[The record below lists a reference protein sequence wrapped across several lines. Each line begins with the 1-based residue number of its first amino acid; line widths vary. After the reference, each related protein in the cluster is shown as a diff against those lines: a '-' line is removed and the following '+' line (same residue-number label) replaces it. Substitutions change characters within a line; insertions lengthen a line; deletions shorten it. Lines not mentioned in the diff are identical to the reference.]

1 MRIRAESVPSGKKKT
16 AVLCA
21 FCFEDTNAPI
31 GLKKLNK
38 KIDQTILQSVKEI
51 NGKKGKISIIHSHN
65 EISAERILIAGI
77 GKKNKITSDIIR
89 DVTGNISKKIHELG
103 IKEFTII
110 VPNKSPIKNERMI
123 SAIVEGANLSLY
135 DFDLFKKEKSNK
147 NQPDL
152 SLLFSDKSTS
162 EGVNVHDIIKSSI
175 IISDAVK
182 FTRDVANLPPNEC
195 PPMKLGEIAKKIAN
209 ENKIKC
215 TVFSKN
221 EIKSKGLGGV
231 TAVGQG
237 SKNEPKFII
246 LEYRNGKKEQ
256 KPILLVGKAVTFD
269 TGGISLKPGEKMDEM
284 KFDKCG
290 GCTVLGIMK
299 AISELKL
306 PINVVAIIPSVENM
320 PSGDAFRPG
329 DIIKLFNGKTAEILN
344 TDAEGRLILADGLA
358 YGIKHYQPSSVMD
371 FATLTGACIVALGT
385 NVAGIVSN
393 NTKLASKI
401 KTASAKTSEEVWELP
416 INDDY
421 MNMVKSKVADIRNIG
436 MGRAAGTITAA
447 AFLAN
452 AVGNVPWVHFDIAGT
467 AWIQPSTKNKSYN
480 SHGATGF
487 GVRLVV
493 NHLMNQK

>member
-1 MRIRAESVPSGKKKT
+1 MRIRAEAISPAKKMT
-16 AVLCA
+16 SVLCA
-21 FCFEDTNAPI
+21 FCFEDTNVTI
-31 GLKKLNK
+31 GLGKLNK
-38 KIDQTILQSVKEI
+38 KIDQTISQTVKEI
-51 NGKKGKISIIHSHN
+51 NGKKGKISIIHSHK
-65 EISAERILIAGI
+65 EIPSERVLIAGL
-77 GKKNKITSDIIR
+77 GKKNKLTSDVIR
-89 DVTGNISKKIHELG
+89 DVTGIITKKIHELK
-103 IKEFTII
+103 IKEFSII
-110 VPNKSPIKNERMI
+110 IPEKISIKNDQVI
-123 SAIVEGANLSLY
+123 SSIVEGANLSLY
-135 DFDLFKKEKSNK
+135 KFDLFKKEKSTNK
-147 NQPDL
+147 EPDL
-152 SLLFSDKSTS
+152 ALLTSDKNAQI
-162 EGVNVHDIIKSSI
+162 VIKNSI
-175 IISDAVK
+175 TISDAVK

-195 PPMKLGEIAKKIAN
+195 PPAKLGEIAKKISN
-209 ENKIKC
+209 QNKMKC
-215 TVFSKN
+215 IVFSKN

-237 SKNEPKFII
+237 SKNESKFII

-299 AISELKL
+299 AISELRL
-306 PINVVAIIPSVENM
+306 PINVVAVIPSVENM
-320 PSGDAFRPG
+320 PSGEAFRPG

-393 NTKLASKI
+393 NAKLASKI

-421 MNMVKSKVADIRNIG
+421 MDMVKSKVADIRNIG

-452 AVGNVPWVHFDIAGT
+452 SIGNVPWVHFDIAGT

>member
-1 MRIRAESVPSGKKKT
+1 MRIRAESVLSGKKKT
-16 AVLCA
+16 DVLCA
-21 FCFEDTNAPI
+21 FCFEDTNVAI
-31 GLKKLNK
+31 GLGKLNK
-38 KIDQTILQSVKEI
+38 KIDQTISESIKEI
-51 NGKKGKISIIHSHN
+51 NGKKGKISIIHSHK
-65 EISAERILIAGI
+65 EIPSERILIAGL
-77 GKKNKITSDIIR
+77 GKKSKLTSDVIR
-89 DVTGNISKKIHELG
+89 DVTGIITKKINELK
-103 IKEFTII
+103 IKEFSII
-110 VPNKSPIKNERMI
+110 IPDKTPIDNNLII
-123 SAIVEGANLSLY
+123 SSIVEGANLSLY
-135 DFDLFKKEKSNK
+135 EFDLFKKEKSNNK
-147 NQPDL
+147 KPDL
-152 SLLFSDKSTS
+152 TLLTSDK
-162 EGVNVHDIIKSSI
+162 NAQKIIKDSI

-290 GCTVLGIMK
+290 GCTVLGVMK

-344 TDAEGRLILADGLA
+344 TDAEGRLILADGLS

-385 NVAGIVSN
+385 NVAAIVSN
-393 NTKLASKI
+393 NTKFTSKI
-401 KTASAKTSEEVWELP
+401 KAASIKTSEEVWELP

-421 MNMVKSKVADIRNIG
+421 MDMVKSKVADIKNLG

-452 AVGNVPWVHFDIAGT
+452 SVGNVPWVHFDIAGT
-467 AWIQPSTKNKSYN
+467 AWIQPSTKSKSYN

>member
-1 MRIRAESVPSGKKKT
+1 MRIRAESSSPLKKRT

-21 FCFEDTNAPI
+21 FCFEDNSIPI
-31 GLKKLNK
+31 GLGKLQK
-38 KIDQTILQSVKEI
+38 KIDQAVSQSVKEI
-51 NGKKGKISIIHSHN
+51 KGKKNKIAIIHSHG
-65 EISAERILIAGI
+65 EIPAEKILIAGL

-89 DVTGNISKKIHELG
+89 DVAGNVTKKIHDLG
-103 IKEFTII
+103 IKEFSII
-110 VPNKSPIKNERMI
+110 LPEKTSIKNETLI
-123 SAIVEGANLSLY
+123 SSIIEGANLSLY
-135 DFDLFKKEKSNK
+135 DFDLFRKEKNK
-147 NQPDL
+147 SKEPDL
-152 SLLFSDKSTS
+152 TLLTS
-162 EGVNVHDIIKSSI
+162 EKNAQKVVKTYM
-175 IISDAVK
+175 IISDAVR

-195 PPMKLGEIAKKIAN
+195 PPEKLGDIAKKIASQ
-209 ENKIKC
+209 NKIKC
-215 TVFSKN
+215 TIFTKK

-237 SKNEPKFII
+237 SKNEPRFII

-306 PINVVAIIPSVENM
+306 SINVVAIIPSVENM
-320 PSGDAFRPG
+320 PGGEAYRPG
-329 DIIKLFNGKTAEILN
+329 DIIKLFSGKTAEILN

-385 NVAGIVSN
+385 NVAAIVSN
-393 NTKLASKI
+393 NSKLTSKI
-401 KTASAKTSEEVWELP
+401 KKSSSNTSEEVWELP

-421 MNMVKSKVADIRNIG
+421 MDMVKSKIADIRNIG
-436 MGRAAGTITAA
+436 VGRAAGTITAA

-480 SHGATGF
+480 ANGATGF

-493 NHLMNQK
+493 DHLMNQR

>member
-16 AVLCA
+16 EVLCA
-21 FCFEDTNAPI
+21 FCFEDTNVAI
-31 GLKKLNK
+31 GLGKLNK
-38 KIDQTILQSVKEI
+38 KIDQTISQSIKEI
-51 NGKKGKISIIHSHN
+51 NGEKGKISIIHSHK
-65 EISAERILIAGI
+65 EIPSERVLIAGL
-77 GKKNKITSDIIR
+77 GKKNKFTSDVIR
-89 DVTGNISKKIHELG
+89 DVTGIITKKIHELK
-103 IKEFTII
+103 IKEFSII
-110 VPNKSPIKNERMI
+110 IPDKTPIDNNQII
-123 SAIVEGANLSLY
+123 SSIVEGANLSLY
-135 DFDLFKKEKSNK
+135 EFDLFKKEKSNNK
-147 NQPDL
+147 EPDL
-152 SLLFSDKSTS
+152 ILLTS
-162 EGVNVHDIIKSSI
+162 NKNSQKIIKDSI

-195 PPMKLGEIAKKIAN
+195 PPIKLGEIAKKIAN
-209 ENKIKC
+209 ENKMKC

-290 GCTVLGIMK
+290 GCTVLGVMK

-385 NVAGIVSN
+385 NVAAIISN

-401 KTASAKTSEEVWELP
+401 KAASTKTSEEVWELP

-421 MNMVKSKVADIRNIG
+421 MDMVKSKVADIKNLG

-452 AVGNVPWVHFDIAGT
+452 SVGNVPWVHFDIAGT
-467 AWIQPSTKNKSYN
+467 AWIQPSTKSKSYN

-487 GVRLVV
+487 GVRLVI

>member
-1 MRIRAESVPSGKKKT
+1 MRVRAVDSDTIGKPQRKAT
-16 AVLCA
+16 M
-21 FCFEDTNAPI
+21 FCEFCYENEKGTL
-31 GLKKLNK
+31 GLSNQNK
-38 KIDQTILQSVKEI
+38 KIKDAILQSVKETK
-51 NGKKGKISIIHSHN
+51 GKKNSITIIHSHN
-65 EISAERILIAGI
+65 EGPYERILIAGL
-77 GKKNKITSDIIR
+77 GKKNKLTLDVIR
-89 DVTGNISKKIHELG
+89 DVAGNITKKVHELG
-103 IKEFTII
+103 IKEFTISTPRNDNVADRRQI
-110 VPNKSPIKNERMI
+110 V

-135 DFDLFKKEKSNK
+135 NFDLFRIEKSNK
-147 NQPDL
+147 KQPDL
-152 SLLFSDKSTS
+152 TIRPKIQDAEK
-162 EGVNVHDIIKSSI
+162 VIKNSI

-195 PPMKLGEIAKKIAN
+195 PPAKLGEIAKKLAN
-209 ENKIKC
+209 QNKMKC

-237 SKNEPKFII
+237 SKNEPRFII

-290 GCTVLGIMK
+290 GCTVLGVMK
-299 AISELKL
+299 AISELRL

-320 PSGDAFRPG
+320 PSGEAFRPG

-393 NTKLASKI
+393 NAKLASKI

-421 MNMVKSKVADIRNIG
+421 MDMVKSKVADIRNIG

-452 AVGNVPWVHFDIAGT
+452 SIGNVPWVHFDIAGT

>member
-1 MRIRAESVPSGKKKT
+1 MRIRAESVLSGKKKT
-16 AVLCA
+16 EVLCA
-21 FCFEDTNAPI
+21 FCFEDTNVAI
-31 GLKKLNK
+31 GLGKLNK
-38 KIDQTILQSVKEI
+38 KIDQTISQSIKEI
-51 NGKKGKISIIHSHN
+51 NGKKGKISIIHSHK
-65 EISAERILIAGI
+65 ESPSERVLIAGL
-77 GKKNKITSDIIR
+77 GKKSKLNSDVIR
-89 DVTGNISKKIHELG
+89 DVTGIITKKINELK
-103 IKEFTII
+103 IKEFSII
-110 VPNKSPIKNERMI
+110 IPDKTPIDNNQII
-123 SAIVEGANLSLY
+123 SSIVEGANLSLY
-135 DFDLFKKEKSNK
+135 EFDLFKKEKSNNK
-147 NQPDL
+147 EPDL
-152 SLLFSDKSTS
+152 TLLTSDK
-162 EGVNVHDIIKSSI
+162 NAQKIIKDSI

-209 ENKIKC
+209 ENKMKC

-290 GCTVLGIMK
+290 GCTVLGVMK

-344 TDAEGRLILADGLA
+344 TDAEGRLILADGLS

-393 NTKLASKI
+393 NSKLASKI

-421 MNMVKSKVADIRNIG
+421 MDMVKSKVADIKNLG

-452 AVGNVPWVHFDIAGT
+452 SVGNVPWVHFDIAGT
-467 AWIQPSTKNKSYN
+467 AWIQPSTKSKSYN

-487 GVRLVV
+487 GVRLVI

>member
-1 MRIRAESVPSGKKKT
+1 MRIRAESVLSGKKKT
-16 AVLCA
+16 EVLCA
-21 FCFEDTNAPI
+21 FCFEDTNVAI
-31 GLKKLNK
+31 GLSKLNK
-38 KIDQTILQSVKEI
+38 KIDQTISQSIKEI
-51 NGKKGKISIIHSHN
+51 NGEKGKISIIHSHK
-65 EISAERILIAGI
+65 EIPSERVLIAGL
-77 GKKNKITSDIIR
+77 GKKNKFTSDVIR
-89 DVTGNISKKIHELG
+89 DVTGIITKKIHELK
-103 IKEFTII
+103 IKEFSII
-110 VPNKSPIKNERMI
+110 IPNKTPIDNNQII
-123 SAIVEGANLSLY
+123 SSIVEGANLSLY
-135 DFDLFKKEKSNK
+135 EFDLFKKEKSNNK
-147 NQPDL
+147 EPDL
-152 SLLFSDKSTS
+152 TLLTPDK
-162 EGVNVHDIIKSSI
+162 NAQKIIKDSI

-209 ENKIKC
+209 ENKMKC

-246 LEYRNGKKEQ
+246 LEYRNGKNEQ

-290 GCTVLGIMK
+290 GCTVLGVMK

-306 PINVVAIIPSVENM
+306 TVNVVAIIPSVENM

-344 TDAEGRLILADGLA
+344 TDAEGRLILADGLS

-385 NVAGIVSN
+385 NVAAIISN
-393 NTKLASKI
+393 NTKFASKI
-401 KTASAKTSEEVWELP
+401 KAASTKTSEEVWELP

-421 MNMVKSKVADIRNIG
+421 MDMVKSKVADIKNLG

-452 AVGNVPWVHFDIAGT
+452 SVGNVPWVHFDIAGT
-467 AWIQPSTKNKSYN
+467 AWIQPSTKSKSYN

>member
-1 MRIRAESVPSGKKKT
+1 MRIRAESVLSGKKKT
-16 AVLCA
+16 DVLCA
-21 FCFEDTNAPI
+21 FCFEDTNVAI
-31 GLKKLNK
+31 GLGKLNK
-38 KIDQTILQSVKEI
+38 KIDQTISQSIKEI
-51 NGKKGKISIIHSHN
+51 NGEKGKISIIHSHK
-65 EISAERILIAGI
+65 ETPSERVLIAGL
-77 GKKNKITSDIIR
+77 GKKNKLTSDVIR
-89 DVTGNISKKIHELG
+89 DVTGIITKKIHELK
-103 IKEFTII
+103 IKEFSII
-110 VPNKSPIKNERMI
+110 IPNKTPIDNNQII
-123 SAIVEGANLSLY
+123 SSIVEGANLSLY
-135 DFDLFKKEKSNK
+135 EFDLFKKEKSNNK
-147 NQPDL
+147 EPDL
-152 SLLFSDKSTS
+152 TLLTSDK
-162 EGVNVHDIIKSSI
+162 NAQKIIKDSI

-195 PPMKLGEIAKKIAN
+195 PPIKLGEIAKKIAN
-209 ENKIKC
+209 ENKMKC

-246 LEYRNGKKEQ
+246 LEYRNGKNEQ

-290 GCTVLGIMK
+290 GCTVLGVMK

-385 NVAGIVSN
+385 NVAAIISN
-393 NTKLASKI
+393 NTKFASKI
-401 KTASAKTSEEVWELP
+401 KAASTKTSEEVWELP

-421 MNMVKSKVADIRNIG
+421 MDMVKSKVADIKNLG

-452 AVGNVPWVHFDIAGT
+452 SVGNVPWVHFDIAGT
-467 AWIQPSTKNKSYN
+467 AWIQPSTKSKSYN

-493 NHLMNQK
+493 NYLMNQK

>member
-1 MRIRAESVPSGKKKT
+1 MRIRSETGLPMKKRT
-16 AVLCA
+16 SVLCA
-21 FCFEDTNAPI
+21 FCFEDTNIAI
-31 GLKKLNK
+31 GLGKLNK
-38 KIDQTILQSVKEI
+38 KIDQTISQSIKEF
-51 NGKKGKISIIHSHN
+51 NGKKNKIAIIHSHK
-65 EISAERILIAGI
+65 EIVSERILIAGL
-77 GKKNKITSDIIR
+77 GKKNKLTSDVIR
-89 DVTGNISKKIHELG
+89 DVTGIITKKIHELG
-103 IKEFTII
+103 IREFSII
-110 VPNKSPIKNERMI
+110 VPEKIAIRNDQTI

-135 DFDLFKKEKSNK
+135 DFDLYKKEKSNK
-147 NQPDL
+147 KEPDL
-152 SLLFSDKSTS
+152 TLFTSDK
-162 EGVNVHDIIKSSI
+162 NAQKIIKNSI
-175 IISDAVK
+175 TVSDAVR
-182 FTRDVANLPPNEC
+182 FTRDVANLPPNNC
-195 PPMKLGEIAKKIAN
+195 PPAKLGEIAKKISN
-209 ENKIKC
+209 QNKMKC

-221 EIKSKGLGGV
+221 EIKSKRLGGV

-237 SKNEPKFII
+237 SKNEPRFII
-246 LEYRNGKKEQ
+246 IEYRNGKKEQ

-290 GCTVLGIMK
+290 GCTVLGVMK
-299 AISELKL
+299 AVSELKL

-393 NTKLASKI
+393 NAKLASKI
-401 KTASAKTSEEVWELP
+401 KIASAATSEEVWELP

-421 MNMVKSKVADIRNIG
+421 MDMVKSKVADIRNIG

-487 GVRLVV
+487 GVRLVIDY
-493 NHLMNQK
+493 LMNQR

>member
-1 MRIRAESVPSGKKKT
+1 MRIRAESVLSGKKKT
-16 AVLCA
+16 EVLCA
-21 FCFEDTNAPI
+21 FCFEDTNVAI
-31 GLKKLNK
+31 GLGKLNK
-38 KIDQTILQSVKEI
+38 KIDQTISQSIKEI
-51 NGKKGKISIIHSHN
+51 NGEKGKISIIHSHK
-65 EISAERILIAGI
+65 EIPSERVLIAGL
-77 GKKNKITSDIIR
+77 GKKNKFTSDVIR
-89 DVTGNISKKIHELG
+89 DVTGIITKKIHELK
-103 IKEFTII
+103 IKEFSII
-110 VPNKSPIKNERMI
+110 IPDKTPIDNNQII
-123 SAIVEGANLSLY
+123 SSIVEGANLSLY
-135 DFDLFKKEKSNK
+135 EFDLFKKEKSNNK
-147 NQPDL
+147 EPDL
-152 SLLFSDKSTS
+152 ILLTS
-162 EGVNVHDIIKSSI
+162 NKNAQKIIKDSI
-175 IISDAVK
+175 IVSDAVK

-209 ENKIKC
+209 ENKMKC

-290 GCTVLGIMK
+290 GCTVLGVMK

-344 TDAEGRLILADGLA
+344 TDAEGRLILADGLS

-385 NVAGIVSN
+385 NVAAIISN

-401 KTASAKTSEEVWELP
+401 KVASTKTSEEVWELP

-421 MNMVKSKVADIRNIG
+421 MNMVKSKVADIKNLG

-452 AVGNVPWVHFDIAGT
+452 SVGNVPWVHFDIAGT
-467 AWIQPSTKNKSYN
+467 AWIQPSTKSKSYN

-487 GVRLVV
+487 GVRLVI

>member
-1 MRIRAESVPSGKKKT
+1 MRIKAESNSPVKKKT

-21 FCFEDTNAPI
+21 FCFEDNTTPI
-31 GLKKLNK
+31 GLGKLQK
-38 KIDQTILQSVKEI
+38 RIDEAVLQSAKEI
-51 NGKKGKISIIHSHN
+51 KGEKNKIAIIHSHK
-65 EISAERILIAGI
+65 EIPAEKILIAGI
-77 GKKNKITSDIIR
+77 GKKNKITSDVIR
-89 DVTGNISKKIHELG
+89 DVSGTITKKIHELG
-103 IKEFTII
+103 IKEFSII
-110 VPNKSPIKNERMI
+110 IPDKTTIKNEILI
-123 SAIVEGANLSLY
+123 SSIIEGANLSLY
-135 DFDLFKKEKSNK
+135 NFDLFKKEKKSTK
-147 NQPDL
+147 EPDL
-152 SLLFSDKSTS
+152 TLLTQNKDAQK
-162 EGVNVHDIIKSSI
+162 IIKI
-175 IISDAVK
+175 HMIISDAVR

-195 PPMKLGEIAKKIAN
+195 PPEKLGKIAKKMASQ
-209 ENKIKC
+209 NKMRC
-215 TVFSKN
+215 TVFSKK
-221 EIKSKGLGGV
+221 EINSRGLGGV

-237 SKNEPKFII
+237 SKNEPRFII

-299 AISELKL
+299 AVSELKL

-320 PSGDAFRPG
+320 PGGEAYRPG
-329 DIIKLFNGKTAEILN
+329 DIIKLFSGKTAEILN

-385 NVAGIVSN
+385 NVAAIVSN
-393 NTKLASKI
+393 NSKLTSKI
-401 KTASAKTSEEVWELP
+401 KKSSSNTSEEVWELP

-421 MNMVKSKVADIRNIG
+421 MDMVKSKVADIRNIG

-452 AVGNVPWVHFDIAGT
+452 AVRNVPWVHFDIAGT
-467 AWIQPSTKNKSYN
+467 AWIQPSTKTKSYN
-480 SHGATGF
+480 TNGATGF
-487 GVRLVV
+487 GVRLVID
-493 NHLMNQK
+493 HLMNQR

>member
-1 MRIRAESVPSGKKKT
+1 MRIRAESILSGKKKT

-21 FCFEDTNAPI
+21 FCFEDANVPI
-31 GLKKLNK
+31 GLEKLNK
-38 KIDQTILQSVKEI
+38 KIDQIVLQSIKETK
-51 NGKKGKISIIHSHN
+51 GKKNKIAIIHSHK
-65 EISAERILIAGI
+65 EVPAERILIAGI
-77 GKKNKITSDIIR
+77 GKKNKISSDIIR
-89 DVTGNISKKIHELG
+89 DVTGNITKKVHELG

-110 VPNKSPIKNERMI
+110 VPNKIPVKNDQVI

-135 DFDLFKKEKSNK
+135 DFDLFRKEKSNK

-152 SLLFSDKSTS
+152 SLLTS
-162 EGVNVHDIIKSSI
+162 EKSAQSIIKSAI

-195 PPMKLGEIAKKIAN
+195 PPAKLGEIAKKIAN
-209 ENKIKC
+209 QNRMKC

-221 EIKSKGLGGV
+221 EIKSKGFGGV

-246 LEYRNGKKEQ
+246 LEHRNGKKEQ

-320 PSGDAFRPG
+320 PDGEAYRPG
-329 DIIKLFNGKTAEILN
+329 DIIRLFNGKTAEILN
-344 TDAEGRLILADGLA
+344 TDAEGRLILADGLG
-358 YGIKHYQPSSVMD
+358 YGIKQYQPSSVMD

-393 NTKLASKI
+393 NSKLTSKI
-401 KTASAKTSEEVWELP
+401 KSSSEKTSEEVWELP
-416 INDDY
+416 LNDDY
-421 MNMVKSKVADIRNIG
+421 MDMVKSKVADIRNIG

-452 AVGNVPWVHFDIAGT
+452 SVGNVPWVHFDIAGT
-467 AWIQPSTKNKSYN
+467 AWVQPSTKSKSYN

-487 GVRLVV
+487 GVRLV
-493 NHLMNQK
+493 LDYLTNQR

>member
-1 MRIRAESVPSGKKKT
+1 MRIRAESILSGKKKT
-16 AVLCA
+16 EVLCA
-21 FCFEDTNAPI
+21 FCFEDTNAPM
-31 GLKKLNK
+31 GLEKLNK

-51 NGKKGKISIIHSHN
+51 NGEKGKISIIHSHK
-65 EISAERILIAGI
+65 ESPSERVLIAGL
-77 GKKNKITSDIIR
+77 GKKNKLTSDVIR
-89 DVTGNISKKIHELG
+89 DVTGIITKKIHELK
-103 IKEFTII
+103 IKEFSII
-110 VPNKSPIKNERMI
+110 IPDKTSIDNNQII
-123 SAIVEGANLSLY
+123 SSIVEGANLSLY
-135 DFDLFKKEKSNK
+135 EFDLFKKEKSNNK
-147 NQPDL
+147 EPDL
-152 SLLFSDKSTS
+152 TLLTLDK
-162 EGVNVHDIIKSSI
+162 NAQKIIKDSI

-209 ENKIKC
+209 ENKMKC

-246 LEYRNGKKEQ
+246 LEYRNGKNEQ

-290 GCTVLGIMK
+290 GCTVLGVMK

-385 NVAGIVSN
+385 NVAAIISN
-393 NTKLASKI
+393 NTKFASKI
-401 KTASAKTSEEVWELP
+401 KAASTKTSEEVWELP

-421 MNMVKSKVADIRNIG
+421 MDMVKSKVADIKNLG

-452 AVGNVPWVHFDIAGT
+452 SVGNVPWVHFDIAGT
-467 AWIQPSTKNKSYN
+467 AWIQPSTKSKSYN

>member
-1 MRIRAESVPSGKKKT
+1 MRIRAEAISPAKKRT
-16 AVLCA
+16 SVLCA
-21 FCFEDTNAPI
+21 FCFEDTNVAI
-31 GLKKLNK
+31 GLGKLNK
-38 KIDQTILQSVKEI
+38 KIDQTISQSIKEI
-51 NGKKGKISIIHSHN
+51 NGEKGKISIIHSHKEN
-65 EISAERILIAGI
+65 PSERVLITGL
-77 GKKNKITSDIIR
+77 GKKNKLTSDVIR
-89 DVTGNISKKIHELG
+89 DVTGVITKKIHELK
-103 IKEFTII
+103 IKEFSII
-110 VPNKSPIKNERMI
+110 IPDKTSIDNNQII
-123 SAIVEGANLSLY
+123 SSIVEGANLSLY
-135 DFDLFKKEKSNK
+135 EFDLFKKEKSNNK
-147 NQPDL
+147 EPDL
-152 SLLFSDKSTS
+152 TLLTPDK
-162 EGVNVHDIIKSSI
+162 NAQKIIKDSI

-209 ENKIKC
+209 ENKMKC

-246 LEYRNGKKEQ
+246 LEYRNGKNEQ

-290 GCTVLGIMK
+290 GCTVLGVMK

-385 NVAGIVSN
+385 NVAAIISN
-393 NTKLASKI
+393 NTKFASKI
-401 KTASAKTSEEVWELP
+401 KAASTKTSEEVWELP

-421 MNMVKSKVADIRNIG
+421 MDMVKSKVADIKNLG

-452 AVGNVPWVHFDIAGT
+452 SVGNVPWVHFDIAGT
-467 AWIQPSTKNKSYN
+467 AWIQPSTKSKSYN

>member
-1 MRIRAESVPSGKKKT
+1 MRIRAEAVSPLKKT
-16 AVLCA
+16 TSILCA
-21 FCFEDTNAPI
+21 FCFEDTNIAI
-31 GLKKLNK
+31 GLGKLNK

-51 NGKKGKISIIHSHN
+51 NGKKGKISIIHSHK
-65 EISAERILIAGI
+65 EIPSERILIAGL
-77 GKKNKITSDIIR
+77 GKKNKLNSDVIR
-89 DVTGNISKKIHELG
+89 DVTGIITKKIHELK
-103 IKEFTII
+103 IREFSII
-110 VPNKSPIKNERMI
+110 IPEKTSIESNQIVS
-123 SAIVEGANLSLY
+123 SIVEGANLSLY
-135 DFDLFKKEKSNK
+135 EFDLFKKEKFNNK
-147 NQPDL
+147 EPDL
-152 SLLFSDKSTS
+152 ILLTSDKNTQK
-162 EGVNVHDIIKSSI
+162 IIKNSI

-182 FTRDVANLPPNEC
+182 FTRDIANLPPNEC
-195 PPMKLGEIAKKIAN
+195 PPRKLGEIAKKIAN
-209 ENKIKC
+209 ENKMKC
-215 TVFSKN
+215 TVFLKN

-237 SKNEPKFII
+237 SKNEPRFII

-290 GCTVLGIMK
+290 GCTVLGVMK
-299 AISELKL
+299 AISELKI

-344 TDAEGRLILADGLA
+344 TDAEGRLILADGIA
-358 YGIKHYQPSSVMD
+358 YGIKYYQPSSVMD

-401 KTASAKTSEEVWELP
+401 KAASTKTSEEVWELP

-421 MNMVKSKVADIRNIG
+421 MDMVKSKVADIKNIG

-452 AVGNVPWVHFDIAGT
+452 SVGNVPWVHFDIAGT

>member
-31 GLKKLNK
+31 GLEKLNK

-51 NGKKGKISIIHSHN
+51 NGKKGKISIIHSHK
-65 EISAERILIAGI
+65 EILSERILIAGL
-77 GKKNKITSDIIR
+77 GKKSKLTSDVIR
-89 DVTGNISKKIHELG
+89 DVTGIITKKINELK
-103 IKEFTII
+103 IKEFSII
-110 VPNKSPIKNERMI
+110 IPDKTPIDNNQII
-123 SAIVEGANLSLY
+123 SSIVEGANLSLY
-135 DFDLFKKEKSNK
+135 EFDLFKKEKSNNK
-147 NQPDL
+147 EPDL
-152 SLLFSDKSTS
+152 TLLTPDK
-162 EGVNVHDIIKSSI
+162 NAQKIIKDSI

-246 LEYRNGKKEQ
+246 LEYRNGKNEQ

-290 GCTVLGIMK
+290 GCTVLGVMK

-385 NVAGIVSN
+385 NVAAIISN
-393 NTKLASKI
+393 NTKFASKI
-401 KTASAKTSEEVWELP
+401 KAASTKTSEEVWELP

-421 MNMVKSKVADIRNIG
+421 MDMVKSKVADIKNLG

-452 AVGNVPWVHFDIAGT
+452 SVGNVPWVHFDIAGT
-467 AWIQPSTKNKSYN
+467 AWIQPSTKSKSYN

-493 NHLMNQK
+493 DYLMNQK

>member
-1 MRIRAESVPSGKKKT
+1 MRIRAEAISPAKKRT
-16 AVLCA
+16 SVLCA
-21 FCFEDTNAPI
+21 FCFEDTNVAI
-31 GLKKLNK
+31 GLGKLNK
-38 KIDQTILQSVKEI
+38 KIDQTISQSIKEI
-51 NGKKGKISIIHSHN
+51 NGEKGKISIIHSHKEN
-65 EISAERILIAGI
+65 PSERVLITGL
-77 GKKNKITSDIIR
+77 GKKNKLTSDVIR
-89 DVTGNISKKIHELG
+89 DVTGVITKKIHELK
-103 IKEFTII
+103 IKEFSII
-110 VPNKSPIKNERMI
+110 IPDKTSIDNNQII
-123 SAIVEGANLSLY
+123 SSIVEGANLSLY
-135 DFDLFKKEKSNK
+135 EFDLFKKEKSNNK
-147 NQPDL
+147 EPDL
-152 SLLFSDKSTS
+152 TLLTPDK
-162 EGVNVHDIIKSSI
+162 NAQKIIKDSI

-195 PPMKLGEIAKKIAN
+195 PPMKLGEIAKKIADQ
-209 ENKIKC
+209 NKMKC

-246 LEYRNGKKEQ
+246 LEYRNGKNEQ

-290 GCTVLGIMK
+290 GCTVLGVMK

-306 PINVVAIIPSVENM
+306 AINVVAIIPSVENM

-385 NVAGIVSN
+385 NVAAIISN
-393 NTKLASKI
+393 NTKFASKI
-401 KTASAKTSEEVWELP
+401 KAASTKTSEEVWELP

-421 MNMVKSKVADIRNIG
+421 MDMVKSKVADIKNLG

-452 AVGNVPWVHFDIAGT
+452 SVGNVPWVHFDIAGT
-467 AWIQPSTKNKSYN
+467 AWIQPSTKSKSYN

-493 NHLMNQK
+493 DYLMNQK

>member
-1 MRIRAESVPSGKKKT
+1 MRIRAESVLSGKKKT
-16 AVLCA
+16 EVLCA

-31 GLKKLNK
+31 GLGKLNK

-51 NGKKGKISIIHSHN
+51 NGKKGKISIIHSHK
-65 EISAERILIAGI
+65 EIPSERILIIGL
-77 GKKNKITSDIIR
+77 GKKSKLNSDVIR
-89 DVTGNISKKIHELG
+89 DVTGIITKKINELK
-103 IKEFTII
+103 IKEFSII
-110 VPNKSPIKNERMI
+110 IPDKTPIDNNQII
-123 SAIVEGANLSLY
+123 SSIVEGANLSLY
-135 DFDLFKKEKSNK
+135 EFDLFKKEKSNNEK
-147 NQPDL
+147 PDL
-152 SLLFSDKSTS
+152 TLLTS
-162 EGVNVHDIIKSSI
+162 HKNAQKIIKDSL

-209 ENKIKC
+209 ENKMKC

-290 GCTVLGIMK
+290 GCTVLGVMK

-385 NVAGIVSN
+385 NVAAIVSN
-393 NTKLASKI
+393 NTKLTSKI
-401 KTASAKTSEEVWELP
+401 KAASIKTSEEVWELP

-421 MNMVKSKVADIRNIG
+421 MDMVKSKVADIKNLG

-452 AVGNVPWVHFDIAGT
+452 SVGNVPWVHFDIAGT
-467 AWIQPSTKNKSYN
+467 AWIQPSTKSKSYN

>member
-1 MRIRAESVPSGKKKT
+1 MRIRAESVLSGKKKT
-16 AVLCA
+16 EVLCA

-31 GLKKLNK
+31 GLEKLNK

-51 NGKKGKISIIHSHN
+51 NGKKGKISIIHSHK
-65 EISAERILIAGI
+65 EILSERILIAGL
-77 GKKNKITSDIIR
+77 GKKSKLTSDVIR
-89 DVTGNISKKIHELG
+89 DVTGIITKKINELK
-103 IKEFTII
+103 IKEFSII
-110 VPNKSPIKNERMI
+110 IPDKTPIDNNLII
-123 SAIVEGANLSLY
+123 SSIVEGANLSLY
-135 DFDLFKKEKSNK
+135 EFDLFKKEKSNNK
-147 NQPDL
+147 KPDL
-152 SLLFSDKSTS
+152 TLLTSDK
-162 EGVNVHDIIKSSI
+162 NAQKIIKDSI

-290 GCTVLGIMK
+290 GCTVLGVMK

-306 PINVVAIIPSVENM
+306 PVNVVAIIPSVENM

-393 NTKLASKI
+393 NEKLASRIKI
-401 KTASAKTSEEVWELP
+401 ASAKTSEEVWELP

-421 MNMVKSKVADIRNIG
+421 MDMVKSKVADIKNLG

-452 AVGNVPWVHFDIAGT
+452 SVGNVPWVHFDIAGT
-467 AWIQPSTKNKSYN
+467 AWIQPSTKSKSYN

-487 GVRLVV
+487 GVRLVI

>member
-1 MRIRAESVPSGKKKT
+1 MQIRTESVSPVKKRT
-16 AVLCA
+16 SILCA
-21 FCFEDTNAPI
+21 FCFEDTNIVI
-31 GLKKLNK
+31 GLGKLNK
-38 KIDQTILQSVKEI
+38 KIDQIISQSVKEI

-65 EISAERILIAGI
+65 EIPSERVLIAGL
-77 GKKNKITSDIIR
+77 GKKNKLTSDVIR
-89 DVTGNISKKIHELG
+89 DVTGIITKKIHELK
-103 IKEFTII
+103 IKEFSII
-110 VPNKSPIKNERMI
+110 IPEKISIKNDQVI
-123 SAIVEGANLSLY
+123 STIVEGANLSLY
-135 DFDLFKKEKSNK
+135 EFDLFKKEKSNK
-147 NQPDL
+147 KEPDL
-152 SLLFSDKSTS
+152 TLLTSDK
-162 EGVNVHDIIKSSI
+162 NVQKIIKNSI

-209 ENKIKC
+209 QNKMKC

-221 EIKSKGLGGV
+221 EIKSKRLGGV
-231 TAVGQG
+231 FAVGQG

-290 GCTVLGIMK
+290 GCTVLGVMK

-306 PINVVAIIPSVENM
+306 AINVVAIIPSVENM
-320 PSGDAFRPG
+320 PSGEAFRPG

-393 NTKLASKI
+393 NAKLASKI
-401 KTASAKTSEEVWELP
+401 KISSAKTSEEVWELP

-421 MNMVKSKVADIRNIG
+421 MDMVKSKVADIRNIG

-452 AVGNVPWVHFDIAGT
+452 SVGNVPWVHFDIAGT

>member
-1 MRIRAESVPSGKKKT
+1 M
-16 AVLCA
+16 
-21 FCFEDTNAPI
+21 
-31 GLKKLNK
+31 
-38 KIDQTILQSVKEI
+38 
-51 NGKKGKISIIHSHN
+51 
-65 EISAERILIAGI
+65 IAGI
-77 GKKNKITSDIIR
+77 GKKNKLTSDIIR
-89 DVTGNISKKIHELG
+89 DVAGIVTNKIHDFC
-103 IKEFTII
+103 IKEFSILLPEKT
-110 VPNKSPIKNERMI
+110 SIKNETLI
-123 SAIVEGANLSLY
+123 SSIIEGANLSLY
-135 DFDLFKKEKSNK
+135 DFDLFRKEKNK
-147 NQPDL
+147 SKEPDL
-152 SLLFSDKSTS
+152 TLLTS
-162 EGVNVHDIIKSSI
+162 EKNAQKVVKTYM
-175 IISDAVK
+175 IISDAVR

-195 PPMKLGEIAKKIAN
+195 PPEKLGDIAKKIASQ
-209 ENKIKC
+209 NKIKC
-215 TVFSKN
+215 TIFTKK

-237 SKNEPKFII
+237 SKNEPRFII
-246 LEYRNGKKEQ
+246 LEYRNGKKDQ

-306 PINVVAIIPSVENM
+306 SINVVAIIPSVENM
-320 PSGDAFRPG
+320 PGGEAYRPG
-329 DIIKLFNGKTAEILN
+329 DIIKLFSGKTAEILN

-385 NVAGIVSN
+385 NVAAIISN
-393 NTKLASKI
+393 NSKLTSKI
-401 KTASAKTSEEVWELP
+401 KKSSSNTSEEVWELP

-421 MNMVKSKVADIRNIG
+421 MDMVKSKVADIRNIG
-436 MGRAAGTITAA
+436 VGRAAGTITAA

-480 SHGATGF
+480 ANGATGF

-493 NHLMNQK
+493 DHLMNQR

>member
-1 MRIRAESVPSGKKKT
+1 MRVRAESGSPEKKKT
-16 AVLCA
+16 SVLCA
-21 FCFEDTNAPI
+21 FCFEDTNTPI
-31 GLKKLNK
+31 GLGKLHK
-38 KIDQTILQSVKEI
+38 KIDQAVLQSIKEI
-51 NGKKGKISIIHSHN
+51 KGKKNKITLIHSHK
-65 EISAERILIAGI
+65 EIPPERILIAGL
-77 GKKNKITSDIIR
+77 GKKNRLTSDVIR
-89 DVTGNISKKIHELG
+89 DVTGNITKKIHELG
-103 IKEFTII
+103 IREFSII
-110 VPNKSPIKNERMI
+110 IPDKIAIRNEQVI
-123 SAIVEGANLSLY
+123 SSIVEGANLSLY
-135 DFDLFKKEKSNK
+135 DFDLFKKEKSDK
-147 NQPDL
+147 KEPDL
-152 SLLFSDKSTS
+152 TLFTSDK
-162 EGVNVHDIIKSSI
+162 DAQKIIKNAI
-175 IISDAVK
+175 TISDAVK

-195 PPMKLGEIAKKIAN
+195 PPIKLGEIAKKISN
-209 ENKIKC
+209 QNKMKC

-237 SKNEPKFII
+237 SKNEPRFII

-290 GCTVLGIMK
+290 GCTVLGVMK

-306 PINVVAIIPSVENM
+306 GINVVAIIPSVENM
-320 PSGDAFRPG
+320 PGGESYRPG

-393 NTKLASKI
+393 NSKLTSKVMSSS
-401 KTASAKTSEEVWELP
+401 TKTSEEVWELP
-416 INDDY
+416 LNDDY
-421 MNMVKSKVADIRNIG
+421 MDMVKSKVADIRNIG

-452 AVGNVPWVHFDIAGT
+452 SVGNVPWVHFDIAGT

-480 SHGATGF
+480 ANGATGF

-493 NHLMNQK
+493 DYLMNQR